1 MRNHYES
8 KCSKNYGGYHYGG
21 SFSCAEILINLFD
34 EIIIG
39 IGINSNKKYLFDT
52 EKRIIH
58 IKELF
63 KNYPTI
69 KIGTY
74 QKLTVDYCKE
84 IGANNIIRGLRNST
98 DFEYEKSI
106 AHINTAISGLET
118 VFFLTDE
125 KYSSL
130 NSSIIRDL
138 YLNKVDISPFVTSP
152 ELLV

>member
-1 MRNHYES
+1 M
-8 KCSKNYGGYHYGG
+8 KKGLFPG
-21 SFSCAEILINLFD
+21 SFDPFTKGHEAIVLKAINLFD

-63 KNYPTI
+63 KNYPTV
-69 KIGTY
+69 KVGTY

-84 IGANNIIRGLRNST
+84 IGANNIIRGLRNSR

-138 YLNKVDISPFVTSP
+138 YLNKVDISLFVTSP

>member
-1 MRNHYES
+1 M
-8 KCSKNYGGYHYGG
+8 KKGLFPG
-21 SFSCAEILINLFD
+21 SFDPFTKGHEAIVLKAIHLFD
-34 EIIIG
+34 EIYIG

-63 KNYPTI
+63 KNYPTV
-69 KIGTY
+69 KVGTY

-84 IGANNIIRGLRNST
+84 IGSNNIIRGLRNST

-138 YLNKVDISPFVTSP
+138 YLNKVDISLFVTSP

>member
-1 MRNHYES
+1 M
-8 KCSKNYGGYHYGG
+8 KKGLFPG
-21 SFSCAEILINLFD
+21 SFDPFTKGHEAIVLKAINLFD

-63 KNYPTI
+63 KNYPTV
-69 KIGTY
+69 KVGTY

-106 AHINTAISGLET
+106 AHINTAISGLEP

>member
-1 MRNHYES
+1 M
-8 KCSKNYGGYHYGG
+8 KKGLFPG
-21 SFSCAEILINLFD
+21 SFDPFTKGHEAIVLKAINLFD

-63 KNYPTI
+63 KNYPTV
-69 KIGTY
+69 KVGTY

-138 YLNKVDISPFVTSP
+138 YLNKVDVSPFVTSP

>member
-1 MRNHYES
+1 M
-8 KCSKNYGGYHYGG
+8 KKGLFPG
-21 SFSCAEILINLFD
+21 SFDPFTKGHEAIVLKAINLFD
-34 EIIIG
+34 EIIIK

-63 KNYPTI
+63 KNYPSV
-69 KIGTY
+69 KVGTY

-84 IGANNIIRGLRNST
+84 IRANNIIKGLRNST

-138 YLNKVDISPFVTSP
+138 YLNKVDISLFVTSP

>member
-1 MRNHYES
+1 M
-8 KCSKNYGGYHYGG
+8 KKGLFPG
-21 SFSCAEILINLFD
+21 SFDPFTKGHEAIVLKAINLFD

-130 NSSIIRDL
+130 NSSIIKDL

>member
-1 MRNHYES
+1 M
-8 KCSKNYGGYHYGG
+8 KKGLFPG
-21 SFSCAEILINLFD
+21 SFDPFTKGHEAIVLKAINLFE

-63 KNYPTI
+63 KNYPTV
-69 KIGTY
+69 KVGTY

-138 YLNKVDISPFVTSP
+138 YLNKVDISLFVTSP

>member
-1 MRNHYES
+1 M
-8 KCSKNYGGYHYGG
+8 KKGLFPG
-21 SFSCAEILINLFD
+21 SFDPFTKGHEAIVLKAINLFD

-138 YLNKVDISPFVTSP
+138 YLNKVDVSPFVTSP

>member
-1 MRNHYES
+1 M
-8 KCSKNYGGYHYGG
+8 KKGLFPG
-21 SFSCAEILINLFD
+21 SFDPFTKGHEAIVLKAINLFD

-39 IGINSNKKYLFDT
+39 IGINSKKKYLFDT

-63 KNYPTI
+63 KNYPTV
-69 KIGTY
+69 KVGTY

>member
-1 MRNHYES
+1 M
-8 KCSKNYGGYHYGG
+8 KKGLFPG
-21 SFSCAEILINLFD
+21 SFDPFTKGHEAIVLKAINLFD

-63 KNYPTI
+63 KNYPTV
-69 KIGTY
+69 KVGTY
-74 QKLTVDYCKE
+74 QKLTLDYCKE

-125 KYSSL
+125 QYSSL

>member
-1 MRNHYES
+1 M
-8 KCSKNYGGYHYGG
+8 KKGLFPG
-21 SFSCAEILINLFD
+21 SFDPFTKGHEAIVLKAINLFD

-63 KNYPTI
+63 KNYPTV
-69 KIGTY
+69 KVGTY

-138 YLNKVDISPFVTSP
+138 YLDKVDISLFVTSP

>member
-1 MRNHYES
+1 M
-8 KCSKNYGGYHYGG
+8 KKGLFPG
-21 SFSCAEILINLFD
+21 SFDPFTKGHEAIVLKAIHLFD
-34 EIIIG
+34 EIYIG

-63 KNYPTI
+63 KNYPSV
-69 KIGTY
+69 KVGTY

-84 IGANNIIRGLRNST
+84 IGSNNIIRGLRNST

-138 YLNKVDISPFVTSP
+138 YLNKVDISLFVTSP

>member
-1 MRNHYES
+1 M
-8 KCSKNYGGYHYGG
+8 KKGLFPG
-21 SFSCAEILINLFD
+21 SFDPFTKGHEAIVLKAINLFD

-138 YLNKVDISPFVTSP
+138 YLNKVDISPSVTSP